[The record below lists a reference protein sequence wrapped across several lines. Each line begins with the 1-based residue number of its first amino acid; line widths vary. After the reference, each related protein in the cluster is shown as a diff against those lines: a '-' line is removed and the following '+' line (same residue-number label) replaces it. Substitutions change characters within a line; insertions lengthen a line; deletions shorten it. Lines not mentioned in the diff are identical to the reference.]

1 MTREEMIN
9 EAKIIRSRDRF
20 GPLAKEEIDA
30 LPGTQRELH
39 IPSKSGRNVL
49 VYELCPDEKLEEPC
63 ALLINIHGGGF
74 IKGRADR
81 DRRYCCEMMGK
92 LECIVWDVDYILA
105 PEAPFPAA
113 VDDCYD
119 VAVYAFEHA
128 VELGID
134 PSRIA
139 IAGHSAGGNL
149 TAAICIKDTGIGKLN
164 PCALLMEYFPAD
176 HSIDPV
182 DRLSDEQ
189 KQDERTMARA
199 EVERLYTQFYCN
211 SEDSFS
217 SLCSPLKATEEQL
230 SHFPDSLV
238 ISAGKDSLKQ
248 ETEEFAIKLARA
260 GVTVTVKRIVE
271 AMHGFT
277 TNRTEGWER
286 ALKLHYEFLSR
297 YM

>member
-1 MTREEMIN
+1 
-9 EAKIIRSRDRF
+9 
-20 GPLAKEEIDA
+20 
-30 LPGTQRELH
+30 
-39 IPSKSGRNVL
+39 
-49 VYELCPDEKLEEPC
+49 
-63 ALLINIHGGGF
+63 
-74 IKGRADR
+74 
-81 DRRYCCEMMGK
+81 
-92 LECIVWDVDYILA
+92 
-105 PEAPFPAA
+105 
-113 VDDCYD
+113 
-119 VAVYAFEHA
+119 
-128 VELGID
+128 
-134 PSRIA
+134 
-139 IAGHSAGGNL
+139 
-149 TAAICIKDTGIGKLN
+149 
-164 PCALLMEYFPAD
+164 MEYFPAD